1 MGTSRKKAL
10 GKGLGALL
18 GGKKEPQ
25 SVLEAEKHPVNQS
38 STFANHPATPSSS
51 AQNPQNT
58 LVDSLN
64 NDGSG
69 LLMLGVKEL
78 RPNPYQP
85 RRMFDETKLEE
96 LRDSIKEHG
105 VLQPLL
111 ACVDPEFPGKYLLL
125 AGERRWRASQDAGFT
140 EVPVR
145 VVAAKDHEQLEFA
158 LIENIQRDNLSAVEE
173 ARAYQELAQTF
184 GYSQDQVAKRVGKSR
199 VAVANSIRLLKLTE
213 YALQDIEDGRL
224 TAGHARAILMLS
236 HKLQQEALRKE
247 ILEQELTVRQAEE
260 RARDYQQG
268 KVHLQDKPGSART
281 TPKKSTESG
290 EQNLDVEHLSERLT
304 QLLGCKVQIKA
315 RSVKRGR
322 IEITY
327 RSLDDMDR
335 ILDLLGLDRD
345 NL

>member
-18 GGKKEPQ
+18 GSKKDASTILENEPTLPTSQ
-25 SVLEAEKHPVNQS
+25 EMSASNTKL
-38 STFANHPATPSSS
+38 PSSS
-51 AQNPQNT
+51 DSSRSQIESSGGDT
-58 LVDSLN
+58 LMHLEVTS
-64 NDGSG
+64 
-69 LLMLGVKEL
+69 L

-85 RRMFDETKLEE
+85 RRNFDELKLQE
-96 LRDSIKEHG
+96 LVDSVKEHG

-111 ACVDPEFPGKYLLL
+111 ACPDPEFPGKYLLL
-125 AGERRWRASQDAGFT
+125 AGERRWRASQEAGLST
-140 EVPVR
+140 VPVR
-145 VVAAKDHEQLEFA
+145 IVEAKEHEQLEFA

-199 VAVANSIRLLKLTE
+199 VAVANSIRLLKLTD
-213 YALQDIEDGRL
+213 YALQDIEEGRL

-236 HKLQQEALRKE
+236 HRLQQEALRKE
-247 ILEQELTVRQAEE
+247 ILEKELNVRQAEE

-268 KVHLQDKPGSART
+268 KVSTPAEPATNPSSTGKKPADAGQ
-281 TPKKSTESG
+281 
-290 EQNLDVEHLSERLT
+290 QNVDVEHLAERLT
-304 QLLGCKVQIKA
+304 QLLGCKVQIKS
-315 RSVKRGR
+315 RSPKRGR
-322 IEITY
+322 VEITY